1 MIVLFGLPNNSAWP
15 HSHISGYESGP
26 TLWYQE
32 PTEEARSPRPVKSA
46 FNLDA
51 RHNTYSDST
60 NRTKSTWREM
70 PSFL

>member
-1 MIVLFGLPNNSAWP
+1 MSPD
-15 HSHISGYESGP
+15 P
-26 TLWYQE
+26 TLWYQA
-32 PTEEARSPRPVKSA
+32 PIEEARSPRPVKSA
-46 FNLDA
+46 FKLDA

>member
-1 MIVLFGLPNNSAWP
+1 MSPD
-15 HSHISGYESGP
+15 P
-26 TLWYQE
+26 TLWYQA

-46 FNLDA
+46 FKLDA

-70 PSFL
+70 PSFLYICCRSQ